1 MPTSIPSVKTVWGK
15 IVLYL
20 KEHKQ
25 IALHV
30 ACGDITDVQLTD
42 DKLIINTFAGTLV
55 RLLEEGKREIERAL
69 RWQGLDLDVEIKIK
83 ELDIDPA
90 QKDIQKLQE
99 VFDDV
104 TIIKKRHKLIWR

>member
-1 MPTSIPSVKTVWGK
+1 MPVNNPSAKTIWGK

-30 ACGDITDVQLTD
+30 ACGDITDVKIED
-42 DKLIINTFAGTLV
+42 NKFIINAVDGTLV
-55 RLLEEGKREIERAL
+55 RLLQEGEKEILRAL
-69 RWQGLDLDVEIKIK
+69 RWQGLDIDLEIRI
-83 ELDIDPA
+83 
-90 QKDIQKLQE
+90 KDIEKLQE

-104 TIIKKRHKLIWR
+104 IVEKRKNKILWR